1 MIQIVRQYSLHYGD
15 FSPAVTIPPTDNGEQ
30 PLRIVLLY
38 GNQSHS
44 SMVRNALGEAGE
56 PTQMHS
62 DPDRVGLSMIKN
74 TLREAG
80 VPTQIHSD
88 VD

>member
-1 MIQIVRQYSLHYGD
+1 MRQLSGERPESGSSTSIPVIQIVRQYSLHYGD

-30 PLRIVLLY
+30 PLRIVLLD

-62 DPDRVGLSMIKN
+62 DPD
-74 TLREAG
+74 
-80 VPTQIHSD
+80 
-88 VD
+88 